1 MIKNDFKDNIV
12 EEFLLTLEEIKRND
26 PGNDTTLSLI
36 TESCKKY
43 LGFNYTLL
51 SSLAFD
57 DLVKM
62 LNNNRITDYT
72 KITLLG
78 ILIKEEAVFLE
89 KNNNTDF
96 LKKYIKSFSILSKIA
111 IEKYETKFKDF
122 QEDLSS
128 IIDKLLQY
136 QLPTDTSKE
145 IFKTLEELGK
155 FSKAEDLAYEILEDD
170 TDFKENLKEFYE
182 RILNLEDDI
191 IIKGN
196 LTRDEILVSIS
207 ELN

>member
-12 EEFLLTLEEIKRND
+12 EEFLLTLEEIKRNEA
-26 PGNDTTLSLI
+26 NNESTLPLVM
-36 TESCKKY
+36 ESCKKY

-62 LNNNRITDYT
+62 LNHNRINDYT

-78 ILIKEEAVFLE
+78 ILIREEAAFLE
-89 KNNNTDF
+89 KNNNSDF

-111 IEKYETKFKDF
+111 IEKYETKLKNFH
-122 QEDLSS
+122 EDLNS
-128 IIDKLLQY
+128 IIDKLLKY
-136 QLPTDTSKE
+136 QLPIDTSKE
-145 IFKTLEELGK
+145 IFKTLEILGN

-170 TDFKENLKEFYE
+170 TTFKEDLKEFYE
-182 RILNLEDDI
+182 RILILEDDMI
-191 IIKGN
+191 IEGD
-196 LTRDEILVSIS
+196 LTRDEILTSIK